1 MRRASRE
8 ELLER
13 AVERHD
19 LAEDGT
25 RDVPLIAGTARI
37 VVTGAT
43 VALTYIDPDGKPR
56 KSVPAALKDG
66 PDGEVLAVLREE
78 LKGIRRQVRVCA
90 SAGVSTYSSRN
101 AHSNRFAA
109 HIFRQIQARAPMR
122 GRGWSSTPLAWWDD
136 GIDHG
141 VAKRSFD
148 AFGLSAQFF
157 FDPITDVD
165 PSGDLYPFVT
175 SDQVRFDD
183 AEGETLPL
191 ADIPR
196 RVFTEALRDVDLF
209 IGVTSIGADPEWLDH
224 GEARQFDTYWQ
235 SYSFGDLSAAGQVR
249 RDVLERLVPMLAI
262 RDRCTLEDRF
272 LTVRGQLRNY
282 KIHLGSGNILMSPD
296 DRYLCIVAAR
306 SPGATK
312 VFLPFDDDPVLSM
325 VLSKAFLLAADDKIT
340 DATINEQIRR

>member
-1 MRRASRE
+1 
-8 ELLER
+8 
-13 AVERHD
+13 
-19 LAEDGT
+19 
-25 RDVPLIAGTARI
+25 
-37 VVTGAT
+37 
-43 VALTYIDPDGKPR
+43 
-56 KSVPAALKDG
+56 
-66 PDGEVLAVLREE
+66 
-78 LKGIRRQVRVCA
+78 
-90 SAGVSTYSSRN
+90 
-101 AHSNRFAA
+101 
-109 HIFRQIQARAPMR
+109 MR

-141 VAKRSFD
+141 VATRSFE

-183 AEGETLPL
+183 AQGETLPL
-191 ADIPR
+191 ADVPR

-235 SYSFGDLSAAGQVR
+235 SFSFGALSVAGHVR

-262 RDRCTLEDRF
+262 GDRCTLEGRF
-272 LTVRGQLRNY
+272 LTVRGQLRTY

-296 DRYLCIVAAR
+296 DTYLCIVAAR
-306 SPGATK
+306 SSGANK